1 MKKRYL
7 VSSALVIA
15 ALLTGC
21 AGNNYAIQT
30 NDGRTIVSEGKP
42 KVDKDTGLIKYKD
55 AWGKE
60 RQIAQTDVKV
70 MSEIGK

>member
-1 MKKRYL
+1 MKKGYL
-7 VSSALVIA
+7 LASAIVFSALLA
-15 ALLTGC
+15 GC
-21 AGNNYAIQT
+21 SSNYAIQT

-42 KVDKDTGLIKYKD
+42 KVDQDTGLIKYKD
-55 AWGKE
+55 AWVKE

>member
-1 MKKRYL
+1 MKTGYFL
-7 VSSALVIA
+7 ASAIALSALLA
-15 ALLTGC
+15 GC
-21 AGNNYAIQT
+21 SSNYAIQT

-42 KVDKDTGLIKYKD
+42 KMDRDTGLIKYKD

>member
-7 VSSALVIA
+7 VTSALVLS
-15 ALLTGC
+15 ALLAGC
-21 AGNNYAIQT
+21 SSNYAIQT

-42 KVDKDTGLIKYKD
+42 RVDRDTGLIKYKD

-70 MSEIGK
+70 MTEIGK

>member
-1 MKKRYL
+1 MKRGYL
-7 VSSALVIA
+7 LASALVLS
-15 ALLTGC
+15 ALLAGC
-21 AGNNYAIQT
+21 SSNYAIQT

>member
-1 MKKRYL
+1 MKTGYFVASAIVL
-7 VSSALVIA
+7 SAMLAGCSS
-15 ALLTGC
+15 
-21 AGNNYAIQT
+21 NYAIQT

-42 KVDKDTGLIKYKD
+42 KVDKETGLIKYKD

>member
-1 MKKRYL
+1 MKRGYL
-7 VSSALVIA
+7 LASTLVLSALLA
-15 ALLTGC
+15 GC
-21 AGNNYAIQT
+21 SSNYAIQT

>member
-7 VSSALVIA
+7 VASALVLS
-15 ALLTGC
+15 ALLAGC
-21 AGNNYAIQT
+21 SSNYAIQT

-42 KVDKDTGLIKYKD
+42 KVDRDTGLIKYKD

-70 MSEIGK
+70 MTEVGK

>member
-1 MKKRYL
+1 MKKRYV
-7 VSSALVIA
+7 VSSVLVLA

-21 AGNNYAIQT
+21 SNNYAIQT

-42 KVDKDTGLIKYKD
+42 KVDRDTGLIKYKD

>member
-1 MKKRYL
+1 MKKGYL
-7 VSSALVIA
+7 LASAIVFSALLA
-15 ALLTGC
+15 GC
-21 AGNNYAIQT
+21 SSNYAIQT

-42 KVDKDTGLIKYKD
+42 KVDQDTGLIKYKD

>member
-1 MKKRYL
+1 MKTGYFL
-7 VSSALVIA
+7 ASTIALSALLV
-15 ALLTGC
+15 GC
-21 AGNNYAIQT
+21 SSNYAIQT

-42 KVDKDTGLIKYKD
+42 KMDRDTGLIKYKD